1 MTEQGDSS
9 TFGDALDYIY
19 LVSKAVWYGFWGSIV
34 GSIFSMILFAV
45 LLGFIGLLTQSEMF
59 LDLEWL
65 NVVGVRLSSLD
76 WTAGA
81 RLGAAFGMITGG
93 ISGTLLYFFPPGR

>member
-9 TFGDALDYIY
+9 TFGDALDYIHH
-19 LVSKAVWYGFWGSIV
+19 VSKAVWYGFWGSIV

-45 LLGFIGLLTQSEMF
+45 LLGIIGLLTQSEMF
-59 LDLEWL
+59 LDLGSL
-65 NVVGVRLSSLD
+65 NLMGVQLRSLD

-93 ISGTLLYFFPPGR
+93 MAGTLLYICPPGR